1 MPKNAVKLAPQ
12 PKTKSTDFALI
23 DATRFEGGSGL
34 VLGGSGLDWGT
45 TRQFHIVCLVFYD
58 VLACKA
64 RVTVTRCGSSTLL
77 RRLPPTSG
85 GLSVACFAI
94 KFKNSPC
101 FMC

>member
-1 MPKNAVKLAPQ
+1 M
-12 PKTKSTDFALI
+12 
-23 DATRFEGGSGL
+23 E
-34 VLGGSGLDWGT
+34 LGA

-64 RVTVTRCGSSTLL
+64 RVTVTRCGSYLVMPTLAA
-77 RRLPPTSG
+77 
-85 GLSVACFAI
+85 LSVACFAV